1 MKKQSDKRKRGP
13 FPAASGRWKR
23 RVLPADAGFDAAEET
38 LLKMLAIRGGSCQEG
53 EVADFI
59 TRCLR
64 SAGVPQSAIRRD
76 RAHRHSVFGGETG
89 NLICKLPGAV
99 RAPRR
104 LLMAHMDT
112 VPLCVG
118 ARPVRR
124 GDWIYP
130 ADRDTA
136 LGADDR
142 AGATAVLYAALETVR
157 RGLPHPPLTF
167 LWTVQEEVG
176 LCGAR
181 HVGLGMLGKPSL
193 AFNFNGSSPESVTV
207 GATGGYRMSIHVRG
221 VASHA
226 GVSPEAGVSAI
237 AISALA
243 IADLHRTGWHGRV
256 EKGGFQG
263 TSNIGVIRG
272 GDATNVVTPAVEVL
286 AEARSHNPQFRG
298 RIVEA
303 MEKAFQ
309 DAVRAVRN
317 AEGRCGAVE
326 IEGRLDYEAFRL
338 AEDEPCALAAEA
350 AVRAAGGNPQRAIS
364 NGGLDANWMTAHGI
378 PTVTLGAGMTNVHT
392 TDERLDRAQFRMAC
406 RIALSLALGSHG
418 S

>member
-1 MKKQSDKRKRGP
+1 M
-13 FPAASGRWKR
+13 
-23 RVLPADAGFDAAEET
+23 
-38 LLKMLAIRGGSCQEG
+38 
-53 EVADFI
+53 
-59 TRCLR
+59 
-64 SAGVPQSAIRRD
+64 
-76 RAHRHSVFGGETG
+76 
-89 NLICKLPGAV
+89 
-99 RAPRR
+99 
-104 LLMAHMDT
+104 
-112 VPLCVG
+112 G

-124 GDWIYP
+124 GNWILP
-130 ADRDTA
+130 ADSNTA

-193 AFNFNGSSPESVTV
+193 AFNFDGRSPEEVTI
-207 GATGGYRMSIHVRG
+207 GATGGYRMKIHVRG

-226 GVSPEAGVSAI
+226 GVAPEMGVSAI

-243 IADLHRTGWHGRV
+243 IADLHRSGWHGRV
-256 EKGGFQG
+256 EKEGFQG
-263 TSNIGVIRG
+263 TSNVGVIRG
-272 GDATNVVTPAVEVL
+272 GDATNVVTPEVEVL
-286 AEARSHNPQFRG
+286 AEARSHGAHFRG

-303 MEKAFQ
+303 IEKAFQ
-309 DAVRAVRN
+309 DAARAVCN

-338 AEDEPCALAAEA
+338 APDEPCVLAAED

-364 NGGLDANWMTAHGI
+364 NGGLDANWMIVQGI

-392 TDERLDRAQFRMAC
+392 TDERLDLGQFHMAC
-406 RIALSLALGSHG
+406 RIALNLALGSHE